1 MWEVVVPTCSYRM
14 GVQQMGLGVARLN
27 KQGDV
32 FYANLWLPSR
42 WLPSYRS
49 PDMLSSRHPDK
60 LYPSPSPGLT
70 FSTFMQPMLQ

>member
-42 WLPSYRS
+42 WLPSSDLLICYQ
-49 PDMLSSRHPDK
+49 PDILTSLTPA
-60 LYPSPSPGLT
+60 PSPGLT
-70 FSTFMQPMLQ
+70 FCTFMQPVLQ